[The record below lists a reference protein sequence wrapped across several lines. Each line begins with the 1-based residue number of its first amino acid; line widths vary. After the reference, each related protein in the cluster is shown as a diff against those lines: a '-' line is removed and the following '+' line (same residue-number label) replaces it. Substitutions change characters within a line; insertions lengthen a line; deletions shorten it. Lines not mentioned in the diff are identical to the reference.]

1 MVAARNT
8 RRDVQAQDAS
18 LLSQEREAAS
28 PERPPLIEMKNINLM
43 FGAFQALSDV
53 SVKFY
58 EGELVGLVGDN
69 GAGKTTL
76 IRILSGMYTPTS
88 GEVYF
93 DGKRITRFHPK
104 LAIDLGIETIQQTVG
119 LCDNL
124 SVARNYYLGREPVKK
139 LLGFIP
145 MLDFAKMRESSNRII
160 RTFGLRDSVSV
171 DDEVGLL
178 SGGEAQSFKIGRA
191 VDFRNRVIIM
201 DEPTNHL
208 SVRERAH
215 VNDIALQLKEQGLLV
230 IYITHD
236 IFQVHRLA
244 DRIVIMENGRKVVD
258 TPKDKM
264 SAEAL
269 EEIIREGGRVVSKE

>member
-1 MVAARNT
+1 MT
-8 RRDVQAQDAS
+8 
-18 LLSQEREAAS
+18 EAN
-28 PERPPLIEMKNINLM
+28 PPLIEMRNICLD
-43 FGAFQALSDV
+43 FGSFRALSDV
-53 SVKFY
+53 SVNFY

-76 IRILSGMYTPTS
+76 IRILSGLYTPTS

-93 DGKRITRFHPK
+93 NGKRITRFHPK

-124 SVARNYYLGREPVKK
+124 SVARNYYLGREPVKRV
-139 LLGFIP
+139 LGIIP
-145 MLDFAKMRESSNRII
+145 VLDLAKMRADSEKVVH
-160 RTFGLRDSVSV
+160 TFGLRESVNV
-171 DDEVGLL
+171 DDEIALL
-178 SGGEAQSFKIGRA
+178 SGGEGQSFKIGRA
-191 VDFRNRVIIM
+191 VDFRNKVLIM

-215 VNDIALQLKEQGLLV
+215 VNDLALQLRDQGLLV

-244 DRIVIMENGRKVVD
+244 DRIVILENGRKVVD
-258 TPKDKM
+258 IAKEAM

-269 EEIIREGGRVVSKE
+269 EHIIRYGSHEVIKE

>member
-1 MVAARNT
+1 MSEPRN
-8 RRDVQAQDAS
+8 A
-18 LLSQEREAAS
+18 
-28 PERPPLIEMKNINLM
+28 LIEMKNIDLR
-43 FGAFQALSDV
+43 FGTVKALSDV
-53 SVKFY
+53 SVNFY

-76 IRILSGMYTPTS
+76 IRILCGMYAPTS

-93 DGKRITRFHPK
+93 DGRRITRFHPK

-124 SVARNYYLGREPVKK
+124 SVARNYYLGREPVKR
-139 LLGFIP
+139 LLGVIP
-145 MLDFAKMRESSNRII
+145 VLDFTKMRAASRKVVQN
-160 RTFGLRDSVSV
+160 FGLRDSVDV
-171 DDEVGLL
+171 DDEAALL

-215 VNDIALQLKEQGLLV
+215 VNDLALQLRDQGLLV

-244 DRIVIMENGRKVVD
+244 DRIVILENGRKVID
-258 TPKDKM
+258 TPKEAM
-264 SAEAL
+264 SAEDL
-269 EEIIREGGRVVSKE
+269 EQIIRDGGREVSEG

>member
-1 MVAARNT
+1 MSEPQKA
-8 RRDVQAQDAS
+8 
-18 LLSQEREAAS
+18 
-28 PERPPLIEMKNINLM
+28 LIEMKNINLN
-43 FGAFQALSDV
+43 FGTVKALSDV
-53 SVKFY
+53 SVNFY

-76 IRILSGMYTPTS
+76 IRILSGMYAPTS

-93 DGKRITRFHPK
+93 DGQRITRFHPK

-124 SVARNYYLGREPVKK
+124 SVARNYYLGREPIKRLFGV
-139 LLGFIP
+139 IP
-145 MLDFAKMRESSNRII
+145 ILDFAQMRAASNKVVHN
-160 RTFGLRDSVSV
+160 FGLRDSVNV
-171 DDEVGLL
+171 DDEVALL
-178 SGGEAQSFKIGRA
+178 SGGETQSFKIGRA

-215 VNDIALQLKEQGLLV
+215 VNDIALQLRDQGLLV

-244 DRIVIMENGRKVVD
+244 DRIVILENGRKVLD
-258 TPKDKM
+258 IPKAEM
-264 SAEAL
+264 SAEEL
-269 EEIIREGGRVVSKE
+269 EQIIRDGGHEISKR

>member
-1 MVAARNT
+1 MIREKKKMNEARK
-8 RRDVQAQDAS
+8 
-18 LLSQEREAAS
+18 
-28 PERPPLIEMKNINLM
+28 PLIEMKNIDLY
-43 FGAFQALSDV
+43 FGTFRALTDV
-53 SVKFY
+53 NVNFY

-76 IRILSGMYTPTS
+76 IRILSGMYAPS
-88 GEVYF
+88 AGEVYF
-93 DGKRITRFHPK
+93 DGQRITRFHPK

-124 SVARNYYLGREPVKK
+124 SVARNYFLGREPVRRFMGI
-139 LLGFIP
+139 LP
-145 MLDFAKMRESSNRII
+145 VLDFAKMRDASNQVI
-160 RTFGLRDSVSV
+160 RNFGLSDNVNV
-171 DDEVGLL
+171 DDEIALL
-178 SGGEAQSFKIGRA
+178 SGGERQSFKIGRA
-191 VDFRNRVIIM
+191 VDFRNRVILM

-215 VNDIALQLKEQGLLV
+215 VNELALQLRDQGLLV

-244 DRIVIMENGRKVVD
+244 DRIVILENGRKIID
-258 TPKDKM
+258 TPKDDM

-269 EEIIREGGRVVSKE
+269 EQVIRDGGRPVIEE

>member
-1 MVAARNT
+1 MAETRN
-8 RRDVQAQDAS
+8 A
-18 LLSQEREAAS
+18 
-28 PERPPLIEMKNINLM
+28 LIEMKNISLD
-43 FGAFQALSDV
+43 FGTVKALSDI
-53 SVKFY
+53 SINFY

-76 IRILSGMYTPTS
+76 IRILSGMYAPTS

-93 DGKRITRFHPK
+93 DGQQITRFHPK
-104 LAIDLGIETIQQTVG
+104 LAIKLGIETIQQTVG

-124 SVARNYYLGREPVKK
+124 SVARNYFLGREPIKR
-139 LLGFIP
+139 LFGIIP
-145 MLDFAKMRESSNRII
+145 VLDFAKMREASNKVI
-160 RTFGLRDSVSV
+160 RNFGLRNTVNV
-171 DDEVGLL
+171 DDEMALL
-178 SGGEAQSFKIGRA
+178 SGGEGQSFKIGRA
-191 VDFRNRVIIM
+191 VDFRNKVIIM

-215 VNDIALQLKEQGLLV
+215 VNELALQLRDQGLLV

-244 DRIVIMENGRKVVD
+244 DRIVILENGRKVVD
-258 TPKDKM
+258 IAKDEM

-269 EEIIREGGRVVSKE
+269 EQIIRDGSREASEGMA

>member
-1 MVAARNT
+1 MNTTGRNNMSEP
-8 RRDVQAQDAS
+8 QNA
-18 LLSQEREAAS
+18 
-28 PERPPLIEMKNINLM
+28 LIEMKNIDLK
-43 FGAFQALSDV
+43 FGTVKALSDV
-53 SVKFY
+53 SVNFY

-76 IRILSGMYTPTS
+76 INILSGIYVPTS

-93 DGKRITRFHPK
+93 DGQRITRFHPK
-104 LAIDLGIETIQQTVG
+104 LAIDLGIETISQTVG

-124 SVARNYYLGREPVKK
+124 SVARNYYLGREPVKRW
-139 LLGFIP
+139 LGILP
-145 MLDFAKMRESSNRII
+145 VLDFATMRAASTKVI
-160 RTFGLRDSVSV
+160 RNFGLREGVNV
-171 DDEVGLL
+171 DDETGLL
-178 SGGEAQSFKIGRA
+178 SGGERQSFKIGRA
-191 VDFRNRVIIM
+191 VDFRNRVLIM

-215 VNDIALQLKEQGLLV
+215 VNDLALQLRDQGLLV

-244 DRIVIMENGRKVVD
+244 DRIVILENGRKVID
-258 TPKDKM
+258 TPKEAM

-269 EEIIREGGRVVSKE
+269 EQIIRDGGREVSER

>member
-1 MVAARNT
+1 MSEPHKA
-8 RRDVQAQDAS
+8 
-18 LLSQEREAAS
+18 
-28 PERPPLIEMKNINLM
+28 LIEMKNINLN
-43 FGAFQALSDV
+43 FGTVKALSDV
-53 SVKFY
+53 SVNFY

-76 IRILSGMYTPTS
+76 IRILSGMYAPTS

-93 DGKRITRFHPK
+93 DGQRITRFHPK

-124 SVARNYYLGREPVKK
+124 SVARNYYLGREPIKRLFGV
-139 LLGFIP
+139 IP
-145 MLDFAKMRESSNRII
+145 ILDFAQMRAASNKVVHN
-160 RTFGLRDSVSV
+160 FGLRDSVNV
-171 DDEVGLL
+171 DDEVALL
-178 SGGEAQSFKIGRA
+178 SGGETQSFKIGRA

-215 VNDIALQLKEQGLLV
+215 VNDIALQLRDQGLLV

-244 DRIVIMENGRKVVD
+244 DRIIILENGRKVLD
-258 TPKDKM
+258 IPKTEM
-264 SAEAL
+264 SAEEL
-269 EEIIREGGRVVSKE
+269 EQIIRDGGHEISKR

>member
-1 MVAARNT
+1 MIREKKKMNEARK
-8 RRDVQAQDAS
+8 
-18 LLSQEREAAS
+18 
-28 PERPPLIEMKNINLM
+28 PLIEMKNIDLY
-43 FGAFQALSDV
+43 FGTFRALTDV
-53 SVKFY
+53 NVNFY

-76 IRILSGMYTPTS
+76 IRILSGMYAPS
-88 GEVYF
+88 AGEVYF
-93 DGKRITRFHPK
+93 DGQRITRFHPK

-124 SVARNYYLGREPVKK
+124 SVARNYFLGREPVRRFMGI
-139 LLGFIP
+139 LP
-145 MLDFAKMRESSNRII
+145 VLDFAKMRDASNQVI
-160 RTFGLRDSVSV
+160 RNFGLSDNVNV
-171 DDEVGLL
+171 DDEIALL
-178 SGGEAQSFKIGRA
+178 SGGERQSFKIGRA
-191 VDFRNRVIIM
+191 VEFRNRVILM

-215 VNDIALQLKEQGLLV
+215 VNELALQLRDQGLLV

-244 DRIVIMENGRKVVD
+244 DRIVILENGRKIID
-258 TPKDKM
+258 TPKDGM

-269 EEIIREGGRVVSKE
+269 EQVIRDGGRPVVEV

>member
-1 MVAARNT
+1 MNTTERNNMSEP
-8 RRDVQAQDAS
+8 RNA
-18 LLSQEREAAS
+18 
-28 PERPPLIEMKNINLM
+28 LIEMKNIDLN
-43 FGAFQALSDV
+43 FGTVKALSDV
-53 SVKFY
+53 SVNFY

-76 IRILSGMYTPTS
+76 IRILCGMYAPTS

-93 DGKRITRFHPK
+93 DGRRITRFHPK

-124 SVARNYYLGREPVKK
+124 SVARNYYLGREPVKR
-139 LLGFIP
+139 LLGVIP
-145 MLDFAKMRESSNRII
+145 VLDFTQMRAASRKVVHN
-160 RTFGLRDSVSV
+160 FGLRDSVDV
-171 DDEVGLL
+171 DDESALL

-215 VNDIALQLKEQGLLV
+215 VNDLALQLRDQGLLV

-244 DRIVIMENGRKVVD
+244 DRIVILENGRKIID
-258 TPKDKM
+258 TPKEAM

-269 EEIIREGGRVVSKE
+269 EQIIRDGGREVSEG

>member
-1 MVAARNT
+1 MNET
-8 RRDVQAQDAS
+8 RT
-18 LLSQEREAAS
+18 
-28 PERPPLIEMKNINLM
+28 PLIEMRNINLN
-43 FGAFQALSDV
+43 FGTVQALRNV
-53 SVKFY
+53 SVNFY

-76 IRILSGMYTPTS
+76 IRILSGMYAPTS

-93 DGKRITRFHPK
+93 GGKRITRFHPK

-124 SVARNYYLGREPVKK
+124 SIARNYFLGREPVKRV
-139 LLGFIP
+139 LGFIP
-145 MLDFAKMRESSNRII
+145 VLDFARMRQASSAVVRN
-160 RTFGLRDSVSV
+160 FGLRDTVNV
-171 DDEVGLL
+171 DDEVALL

-191 VDFRNRVIIM
+191 VDFRNKVIIM

-215 VNDIALQLKEQGLLV
+215 VNDLALQLRDQGLLV

-244 DRIVIMENGRKVVD
+244 DRIIILENGRKVVD
-258 TPKDKM
+258 IPKAEM

-269 EEIIREGGRVVSKE
+269 EQIIRDGSHEAVKG

>member
-1 MVAARNT
+1 MNEARK
-8 RRDVQAQDAS
+8 
-18 LLSQEREAAS
+18 
-28 PERPPLIEMKNINLM
+28 PLIEMRNIDLY
-43 FGAFQALSDV
+43 FGTFRALTDV
-53 SVKFY
+53 NVNFY

-76 IRILSGMYTPTS
+76 IRILSGMYAPS
-88 GEVYF
+88 AGEVYF
-93 DGKRITRFHPK
+93 DGQRITRFHPK

-124 SVARNYYLGREPVKK
+124 SVARNYFLGREPVRRFMGI
-139 LLGFIP
+139 LP
-145 MLDFAKMRESSNRII
+145 VLDFAKMRDASNQVI
-160 RTFGLRDSVSV
+160 RNFGLSENVNV
-171 DDEVGLL
+171 DDEIALL
-178 SGGEAQSFKIGRA
+178 SGGERQSFKIGRA
-191 VDFRNRVIIM
+191 VEFRNRVILM

-215 VNDIALQLKEQGLLV
+215 VNELALQLKDQGLLV

-244 DRIVIMENGRKVVD
+244 DRIVILENGRKIID
-258 TPKDKM
+258 TPKDDM

-269 EEIIREGGRVVSKE
+269 EQVIRDGGRPVLEG